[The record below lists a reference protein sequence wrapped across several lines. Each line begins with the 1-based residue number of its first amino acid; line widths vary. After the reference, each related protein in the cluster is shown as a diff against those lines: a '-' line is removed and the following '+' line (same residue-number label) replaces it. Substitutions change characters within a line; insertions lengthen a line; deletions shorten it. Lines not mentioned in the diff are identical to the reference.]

1 MKIINYAILIL
12 SIAIFSNSVL
22 ANEEKLAKEQEIQ
35 TKINDCGYKILNS
48 NQIENRIIFTYDD
61 NEKESILKNNK
72 TLLDREVIIY
82 RNAYKNMENIDEM
95 AAFIAREI
103 VIASR
108 SYDGVANGFLRSL
121 QIKAAPKK
129 FEIVADKQ
137 AVDFMV
143 KSGYNPIGLITYI
156 QKTASQKR
164 QDLISTHN
172 LTSKR
177 LATIYEYIYTKYPY
191 YLKENPYFN
200 TESYQNFLLTSTN
213 NRKMLEE
220 KIKNSSKENLKY
232 E

>member
-1 MKIINYAILIL
+1 MNTINIAIFIL
-12 SIAIFSNSVL
+12 SIALFSNCIF
-22 ANEEKLAKEQEIQ
+22 ANEEKLTKENEIQ
-35 TKINDCGYKILNS
+35 TKINNCGYKILNS
-48 NQIENRIIFTYDD
+48 NQIENRIIFVYDD
-61 NEKESILKNNK
+61 DGKKSILKNNK
-72 TLLDREVIIY
+72 TLLDREIIVY
-82 RNAYKNMENIDEM
+82 QDAYKNMENIDEM

-156 QKTASQKR
+156 QKTVSQKR

-177 LATIYEYIYTKYPY
+177 LAIIYEYIYTKYPY
-191 YLKENPYFN
+191 YLKENPYFK
-200 TESYQNFLLTSTN
+200 TESYQNFLLTSIN

-220 KIKNSSKENLKY
+220 KIKNNSKGNLKY

>member
-129 FEIVADKQ
+129 FEI
-137 AVDFMV
+137 
-143 KSGYNPIGLITYI
+143 ILCT
-156 QKTASQKR
+156 
-164 QDLISTHN
+164 IS
-172 LTSKR
+172 
-177 LATIYEYIYTKYPY
+177 
-191 YLKENPYFN
+191 F
-200 TESYQNFLLTSTN
+200 
-213 NRKMLEE
+213 
-220 KIKNSSKENLKY
+220 
-232 E
+232 